1 MFNVQNCTVKCWGE
15 SYCWLILGE
24 NINIY
29 VCVCQRKYVIFM
41 LLRAYRVAGLRVNM
55 LKDNIEMDITKMAL
69 MFSGLN
75 VINT

>member
-1 MFNVQNCTVKCWGE
+1 
-15 SYCWLILGE
+15 
-24 NINIY
+24 
-29 VCVCQRKYVIFM
+29 M